1 MKTVEPH
8 LAADAIASRDHR
20 QNVRCVTDGAAGNDW
35 LGSPGKRHIYAMFRA
50 YELTIG
56 LCPHGG
62 KCPASPDITALALPI
77 PRVIDR
83 FTFSGWADQGSRV
96 P

>member
-1 MKTVEPH
+1 MITRETV
-8 LAADAIASRDHR
+8 LAAFKKRLADDPLVSAEWHAFARADL
-20 QNVRCVTDGAAGNDW
+20 AATLAKSG
-35 LGSPGKRHIYAMFRA
+35 RA
-50 YELTIG
+50 PDDNRPLST
-56 LCPHGG
+56 GG
-62 KCPASPDITALALPI
+62 KCPESPDITALALPI